1 MFLYRIFLELLLSLI
16 LSILSQYIMAYIS
29 MTTSLG
35 PWIEISTVLLSII
48 LFRLFNFNKFD
59 KYNNKS
65 ISLITACS
73 GISGIIATAVGFSMP
88 VLYFIDSKV
97 FNLWFANPW
106 MFCFYIGFLTLSAG
120 SLGLMGTNL
129 FYNSLILDE
138 RLKFAIGDIVY
149 SMIYGNNILYNIIL
163 FLSGSISIFV
173 FFILQTLKF
182 FPKKMLIFKGYI
194 FNILNFPPIE
204 LDFDLLPIFLCTGF
218 IVGPIVSSVFFGLI
232 FKYLIIVPLYGIY
245 PEIVKYLNLDS
256 VLLVNFNEFLNT
268 FVTGILL
275 FSIICGLYKFIVL
288 AFLKFD
294 YYKPY
299 KLNVR
304 KNFNLIE
311 FVSILILNCVFFS
324 YFEFSLLSQVY
335 IIIFTFLSIH
345 QLLIIAGKISIAPL
359 GRYATLIMI
368 PGLLIF
374 GFDSVQTTLV
384 VAFAEIASGV
394 ACDSMFSRKLACNA
408 SIDQKEMVFFNWMGL
423 LISSLSIGLVFW
435 LLISTFGLGESSC
448 LNVARARSRAM
459 LINLS
464 MENFD
469 LKVLFL
475 GCFFGLGFNFLGI
488 NSALLLA
495 GILMPTNAAIMLIL
509 GGFIACFF
517 KNKERYY
524 PLCSGAFTTNS
535 LFIFFKTLFKI

>member
-29 MTTSLG
+29 MTTSFG

-120 SLGLMGTNL
+120 SLGLMGVNL

-149 SMIYGNNILYNIIL
+149 SMIYGNDILYNIIL

-194 FNILNFPPIE
+194 FNILSFPSIE
-204 LDFDLLPIFLCTGF
+204 LDFNLLPIFLCTGF
-218 IVGPIVSSVFFGLI
+218 IAGPMVISIFFGLI
-232 FKYLIIVPLYGIY
+232 FKYFIIVPLYNIY
-245 PEIVKYLNLDS
+245 LEIVKYLNLDF
-256 VLLVNFNEFLNT
+256 VLLVNFNDFLNT

-288 AFLKFD
+288 TFLKLD
-294 YYKPY
+294 YDKPY
-299 KLNVR
+299 KLNIS
-304 KNFNLIE
+304 KNFNLME

-324 YFEFSLLSQVY
+324 YFGFSLLSQVY
-335 IIIFTFLSIH
+335 IIIFTFLSIY

-359 GRYATLIMI
+359 GRYATLIML

-374 GFDSVQTTLV
+374 GFNSVQTTLV
-384 VAFAEIASGV
+384 SAFAEIASGV
-394 ACDSMFSRKLACNA
+394 ACDSMFSRKLAYNA
-408 SIDQKEMVFFNWMGL
+408 SIDQNKIVFFNWIGL

-435 LLISTFGLGESSC
+435 LLISTFGLGDSSC
-448 LNVARARSRAM
+448 LNVARAQSRAM

-464 MENFD
+464 MKNFD
-469 LKVLFL
+469 LKVSFL
-475 GCFFGLGFNFLGI
+475 GCIFGLGLNFLGI

-524 PLCSGAFTTNS
+524 PLCSGAFTANS
-535 LFIFFKTLFKI
+535 FFILFKTLFKF